1 VAAPWSL
8 ALVGEWVPGLVRVQ
22 GPAPVQAKAQVPG
35 RAAAGWAQP
44 ADPPRA
50 DRPIGCP

>member
-1 VAAPWSL
+1 MAAPWLL
-8 ALVGEWVPGLVRVQ
+8 ALVGGWVPVPGLV
-22 GPAPVQAKAQVPG
+22 QAKVQVPG